1 MQGFRQSLKD
11 ATNSTNTSVKKKK
24 SVLLQSSFVMD
35 KENQENQE
43 NAVPTSSTTPS
54 TAQSFRRSLRAT
66 VSQPGNGSKLL
77 GGRAL
82 GPPKRVVPK
91 TPNSLLRSELNVDD
105 SMEEDSFLVSP
116 PPGALWNRLD
126 TSSTGLVVV
135 SPQAAAQ
142 IHQTLSSKKE
152 KTDASPIFSPPLQPR
167 KLATTSTAKKPVE
180 TSTSSSKGQ
189 WFSLEQPELSS
200 STTTTTAVKT
210 TNPNGNARMDL
221 STEFSSTEESSEKKA
236 TPPPHL
242 LERLE
247 RGTKSS
253 QMKKDVTQVENTN
266 GLAMDFTDMFSPD
279 RNDAA
284 EHEPEDMFTPRPTSA
299 KLGNGLMDFS
309 HMFSDSKAKKASPP
323 PSLVER
329 LQNPTRKGPTTTA
342 TMQGSTTKKKKVR
355 SPVMPAK
362 PKHQPSLESKV
373 VEVTKEV
380 STSKPTTTT
389 ENKDTG
395 LMNVSHMFLDSKKK
409 KNASSPSQMVQRFKN
424 QSTRSP
430 TEKLAKSEP
439 KERAGSPVVS
449 PEPKQQS
456 SSMIEEASTPQ
467 PTVEKKDCGLMDF
480 SHMFSDSKK
489 TTKASLPLNLA
500 KRLEKPRRSHT
511 TAVQPEAESK
521 KMNTKRTALAS
532 RPVRKNSQQSQSS
545 NSTAAKSRPALPRTE
560 KTTSPKT
567 RTKADATSKI
577 SRHSSKEN
585 ITPSPLIKKPGKYG
599 AMATPSSRRYGSLAT
614 PSSHRLQRKAETS
627 KMMNNGAV
635 DEWAEKQ
642 SETFLSWL
650 NYTFHPSEGEDQQ
663 DTDGTNDAGSPSCSG
678 LRMVLIHRR
687 LAQSRMTAS
696 GIFYGDSMQKVK
708 NTIHAEISR
717 GRLSIRSDRD
727 LYYDLSLRR
736 QVTAL
741 LQSYT
746 TPWLRLGL
754 EVMFGEC
761 IVVDNSA
768 HDPSKVRNLTRVFYA

>member
-1 MQGFRQSLKD
+1 
-11 ATNSTNTSVKKKK
+11 
-24 SVLLQSSFVMD
+24 
-35 KENQENQE
+35 
-43 NAVPTSSTTPS
+43 
-54 TAQSFRRSLRAT
+54 
-66 VSQPGNGSKLL
+66 
-77 GGRAL
+77 
-82 GPPKRVVPK
+82 
-91 TPNSLLRSELNVDD
+91 
-105 SMEEDSFLVSP
+105 VSP
-116 PPGALWNRLD
+116 PPGALWNHLD
-126 TSSTGLVVV
+126 TSSTRLVVV
-135 SPQAAAQ
+135 SPQAAAHIQ
-142 IHQTLSSKKE
+142 QTLSSKKK
-152 KTDASPIFSPPLQPR
+152 KTDASPFFSPPLQPR
-167 KLATTSTAKKPVE
+167 KLATTSTAKKPLE

-189 WFSLEQPELSS
+189 WFSLEQPDLSL
-200 STTTTTAVKT
+200 STTTTTT
-210 TNPNGNARMDL
+210 TATKATTPNGNARMDL
-221 STEFSSTEESSEKKA
+221 STAFSSTEESSEKKA

-253 QMKKDVTQVENTN
+253 QMKKDVTQVKNTN

-279 RNDAA
+279 QNDAA
-284 EHEPEDMFTPRPTSA
+284 EHAPEDMFTPRPTSA
-299 KLGNGLMDFS
+299 KLDNGLMDFS

-362 PKHQPSLESKV
+362 SKQQPSLESNV

-380 STSKPTTTT
+380 STSKPTTTIT

-395 LMNVSHMFLDSKKK
+395 LMDVSHMCPDPKKK
-409 KNASSPSQMVQRFKN
+409 KNASPPSQMVQRLKN
-424 QSTRSP
+424 PSTGSP
-430 TEKLAKSEP
+430 TEKLAKSET
-439 KERAGSPVVS
+439 KKSAGPPVVS
-449 PEPKQQS
+449 AEPKQQS

-467 PTVEKKDCGLMDF
+467 PAVDKKDSGLMDF
-480 SHMFSDSKK
+480 SQMFSDSKK

-500 KRLEKPRRSHT
+500 KRLEKPLRSHT
-511 TAVQPEAESK
+511 TAVQPEAESKSHTTTVQPEAESK

-532 RPVRKNSQQSQSS
+532 RPVRENSQKGQSS

-567 RTKADATSKI
+567 RTKAGDTGKI

-585 ITPSPLIKKPGKYG
+585 ITPSPLIKKPGRYG

-614 PSSHRLQRKAETS
+614 PSSHRLQRKAETL
-627 KMMNNGAV
+627 KMMNDGAV

-650 NYTFHPSEGEDQQ
+650 NYTIHPSDGEDQQ
-663 DTDGTNDAGSPSCSG
+663 DTDGRNDAGSPSCSG
-678 LRMVLIHRR
+678 LRMLLIHRQ
-687 LAQSRMTAS
+687 LAQSRMKAS
-696 GIFYGDSMQKVK
+696 GVFYGDSMQKVK
-708 NTIHAEISR
+708 NTIHAEISK

-768 HDPSKVRNLTRVFYA
+768 HDPSKVRNFTRVFYA